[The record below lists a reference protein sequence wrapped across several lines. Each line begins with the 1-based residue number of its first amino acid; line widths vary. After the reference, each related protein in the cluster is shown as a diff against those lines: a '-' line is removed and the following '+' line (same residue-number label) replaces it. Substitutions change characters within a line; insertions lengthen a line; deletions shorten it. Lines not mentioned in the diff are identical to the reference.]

1 MLGYMRILKSESTII
16 EKKEAAVK
24 VRDLRV
30 TEPWPELED
39 FAMSFDLESLTE
51 IEFNHVPYACI
62 LI

>member
-1 MLGYMRILKSESTII
+1 MRLFKRENTII

-30 TEPWPELED
+30 TEPWPELEQY
-39 FAMSFDLESLTE
+39 AISFDLPTLEE
-51 IEFNHVPYACI
+51 AEFNHVPYACI